1 MISQVIDSCFDLNS
15 ELIDLQHKKAPIAK
29 IGAANKFRYR
39 VGELVR
45 TFRAVRATDYLY

>member
-29 IGAANKFRYR
+29 IGAAKKFRYR
-39 VGELVR
+39 ERELVR
-45 TFRAVRATDYLY
+45 TAGSVYSEIIKY